1 MVKRQGKG
9 SKVGFGVI
17 FIMACFASAY
27 VLMEYQDEILPMG
40 IAAVVLILSSFFFM
54 NALFA
59 DKAQELMSPAEKV
72 EKADSEN

>member
-40 IAAVVLILSSFFFM
+40 IAAVPF
-54 NALFA
+54 
-59 DKAQELMSPAEKV
+59 
-72 EKADSEN
+72 SESAFSTFSAGDINS